1 MQGGVPGDP
10 VLTTKFPDQ
19 YGFAALR
26 CAIDNLNGDNVEFT
40 RFPSGTTHVF
50 CYAYYVTPPP
60 TSGTI
65 IIRKQVDVD
74 APQSYTQ
81 DFRFVSNITYNASG
95 DFLLAVNNNAPAS
108 ATFIRA
114 GDHPGR
120 GAVAGDRGRP
130 GRLAAAVTRLHQ
142 RERHQFDEHRRR
154 DGG

>member
-1 MQGGVPGDP
+1 M
-10 VLTTKFPDQ
+10 
-19 YGFAALR
+19 
-26 CAIDNLNGDNVEFT
+26 
-40 RFPSGTTHVF
+40 RFPTGTTHVF

-60 TSGTI
+60 TSGMI

-108 ATFIRA
+108 QPLSARRPHRA
-114 GDHPGR
+114 C
-120 GAVAGDRGRP
+120 AVGSNRGRA
-130 GRLAAAVTRLHQ
+130 GRLATAVTRVHQ

-154 DGG
+154 EGGDPARRVRHRHVHLHRRA